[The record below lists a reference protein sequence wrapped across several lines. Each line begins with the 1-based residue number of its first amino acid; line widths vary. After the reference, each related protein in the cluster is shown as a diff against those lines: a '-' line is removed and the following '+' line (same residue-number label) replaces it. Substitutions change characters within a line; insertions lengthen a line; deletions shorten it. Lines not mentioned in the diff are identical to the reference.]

1 MDKSQIAET
10 LRRLRGSRT
19 QEEVAEAVGISRSSL
34 ALYETGQRVPRDAIK
49 VRLAEYYKEE
59 RDSYR
64 EQLEAMKRE
73 ASND

>member
-49 VRLAEYYKEE
+49 VRLADYYKK
-59 RDSYR
+59 SVKYIFYT
-64 EQLEAMKRE
+64 
-73 ASND
+73 